1 MSLRGVAPFLAAVL
15 LGLGPAAYPALAAD
29 RAPAHQHAR
38 AVGLPTL
45 PTLAVTSPAPVLSQ
59 AAGDT
64 WQTTV
69 LVTGADGNC
78 PLAKSDYA
86 LQVSPVSPVILVKVT
101 RVAAGPRGPAA
112 GTPPAQAR
120 SCQVRL
126 AFSGLRQVPSAAT
139 LVLDGSSSAALTV
152 LRQVTFFYYLGV
164 PAIVGAAMAVLL
176 LLLALVFVPVYDRDG
191 VLQRP
196 LARRTPGRETFWTHL
211 VFASGA
217 WTANDSWATNIAA
230 LGTVIATAVGLISAT
245 DPLFPGVVLDRFVIL
260 NALAGGIVV
269 AAPLVLA
276 IRYARWLRRQPGA
289 TDEAAL
295 SLRPVAPAEV
305 RLPVATAVLAA
316 PTRVAR
322 QHGGLLA
329 ELPAGTLLALPA
341 GSTALVPGD
350 TPVALAGQTKVR
362 LGTGT
367 PAGLPPHT
375 PVRLP
380 GGALGELCAAHRAEL
395 AAATDV
401 TPRDQ
406 LRVPPQDSSLATF
419 RAAADPA
426 VTLRPGTAVRLSG
439 TQVATLAA
447 ATRVALPDGATGS
460 IPPTAAVPL
469 AGLAVMLP
477 EHTQATVAQS
487 GHPLDGVPVSTLYRA
502 PAAVHAPGALALYEL
517 RFGPPASLRAP
528 SGAVIAAPWGATA
541 ISLGL
546 KDARPAQLQA
556 GHAVQVPPGTDIAVL
571 AGGITLPGGSDVF
584 TQGDTIVEISAAG
597 GGRLTAGAGRVG
609 ALVIGSSDLATPHG
623 QPAGDVMLPLPVR
636 VTVPG
641 GAKLTVNGIA
651 QVTLPP
657 QARVSPP
664 HWPTFPL
671 TGERRHFR
679 WPQGA
684 NSLTGTLGMVILAA
698 LVTVFG
704 IGAELGLAGVL
715 VAGVSGADTFGR
727 CLGGVL
733 LALLGLFILRYSV
746 TAIRTLADPQPGS
759 SMSSTAGT
767 SFTL

>member
-29 RAPAHQHAR
+29 RASAHPHAR

-45 PTLAVTSPAPVLSQ
+45 PTLALTSPAPVLSQ
-59 AAGDT
+59 GAGDT

-86 LQVSPVSPVILVKVT
+86 LQVSPVSPVTLVKVT

-139 LVLDGSSSAALTV
+139 LVLDGSSSAGLTV
-152 LRQVTFFYYLGV
+152 LRQVTFFYYLGI
-164 PAIVGAAMAVLL
+164 PAIGGAAMAMLL

-191 VLQRP
+191 VPLRP
-196 LARRTPGRETFWTHL
+196 LARRMPGRETFWTHL

-217 WTANDSWATNIAA
+217 WTANDSWATNIVA

-260 NALAGGIVV
+260 NALSGGIVV

-276 IRYARWLRRQPGA
+276 IRYARWLRRHPGA

-305 RLPVATAVLAA
+305 QLPVATAVLAA
-316 PTRVAR
+316 PTRVTR
-322 QHGGLLA
+322 QHGGLP
-329 ELPAGTLLALPA
+329 EDLPAGTPLALPA
-341 GSTALVPGD
+341 GSTVLVPRD
-350 TPVALAGQTKVR
+350 TPVALAGQTTVR

-401 TPRDQ
+401 TPLGQ
-406 LRVPPQDSSLATF
+406 LRVPPRDCALATF
-419 RAAADPA
+419 PAAADPA

-439 TQVATLAA
+439 TQLVTLPA
-447 ATRVALPDGATGS
+447 ATRVALLDGATGS

-469 AGLAVMLP
+469 DGLAVMLP
-477 EHTQATVAQS
+477 EHTQATVAQP
-487 GHPLDGVPVSTLYRA
+487 GHPLDGVPVSTLYRT
-502 PAAVHAPGALALYEL
+502 PAAVQAPGALALNEL
-517 RFGPPASLRAP
+517 RFGPPARLHAP
-528 SGAVIAAPWGATA
+528 SGAMIAAPWGGTA

-546 KDARPAQLQA
+546 DDARPAQLQA

-597 GGRLTAGAGRVG
+597 GGLAHRRRPGAPPGRAGSARWSSGRPTWPRRMASRPG
-609 ALVIGSSDLATPHG
+609 MSCCRSRCGSPS
-623 QPAGDVMLPLPVR
+623 R
-636 VTVPG
+636 VAP
-641 GAKLTVNGIA
+641 N
-651 QVTLPP
+651 
-657 QARVSPP
+657 SP
-664 HWPTFPL
+664 
-671 TGERRHFR
+671 
-679 WPQGA
+679 
-684 NSLTGTLGMVILAA
+684 
-698 LVTVFG
+698 
-704 IGAELGLAGVL
+704 
-715 VAGVSGADTFGR
+715 
-727 CLGGVL
+727 
-733 LALLGLFILRYSV
+733 
-746 TAIRTLADPQPGS
+746 
-759 SMSSTAGT
+759 
-767 SFTL
+767 